1 MQENHVDS
9 DIMVKTG
16 KQAVRSNWD
25 KKNLKTR
32 HIHACSQRF
41 PLFIFPLKARMYFL
55 DSLV

>member
-1 MQENHVDS
+1 MKENHVGS

-16 KQAVRSNWD
+16 EQAIRSNWD

-32 HIHACSQRF
+32 QIRACSQRF
-41 PLFIFPLKARMYFL
+41 PLFIFPLKARMYLL